1 MCILSCVGTAATL
14 RNLLMPP
21 DHLIGIDQDLLSES
35 TERFATKL
43 IDAARPKRQQQQ
55 QQHQQQQYQQDHQ
68 QQHQHQHQ
76 HQASSSSSPRLQPL
90 QGTLNSSDSLSSSAL
105 SNSSSSTMT
114 SAHQHNN
121 FGPSPS
127 TGGSIGGSSA
137 VSSHPQ
143 KRRHLRHSNFRGHFH
158 HQRNNG
164 NNGNGDGDGYGSKN
178 MTNNNGYGMGAM
190 EYDEYGHGALGRQVV
205 SSHLP
210 RVRPCSICHVPYNHN
225 FAPFA
230 RMKVVPCAL
239 CGRKWCVRGFS
250 FFFQLPSMLFGSLI

>member
-1 MCILSCVGTAATL
+1 MSCVGTAATL

-55 QQHQQQQYQQDHQ
+55 QQQQQHQQDHQ

-76 HQASSSSSPRLQPL
+76 DQASSSSSPRLQPL

-137 VSSHPQ
+137 VSSYPQ

-178 MTNNNGYGMGAM
+178 MTNNK
-190 EYDEYGHGALGRQVV
+190 
-205 SSHLP
+205 LP
-210 RVRPCSICHVPYNHN
+210 KH
-225 FAPFA
+225 
-230 RMKVVPCAL
+230 
-239 CGRKWCVRGFS
+239 RKT
-250 FFFQLPSMLFGSLI
+250 FFL